1 MLIIL
6 DIPLATQLDLVYLIL
21 ACVGIVIILVCIG
34 TYFFSYGERLKD
46 KIQEIKA
53 FGTDMKIS
61 VVTVFIFVGVA
72 LIIPMVWTGFNNT
85 IKALD
90 NSRQSLLTEKEAII
104 KERDLFK
111 LKFDEAMA
119 KRTRDQIYLLDLE
132 GISEREFPKK
142 EDIQVVYID
151 ENSTTAPQ
159 IIDHEITAGQ
169 HKKVKVTFKNI
180 NDETE
185 YATIEVIYKSSNQ
198 RWLFEEFRP
207 GRPSLTLKKAAP

>member
-1 MLIIL
+1 MVIII
-6 DIPLATQLDLVYLIL
+6 DIPLSTQLDLVYLIL
-21 ACVGIVIILVCIG
+21 AFVGIVIILVCIG

-90 NSRQSLLTEKEAII
+90 SSRQNLQSEKDSII
-104 KERDLFK
+104 KERDVLK
-111 LKFDEAMA
+111 LKFEDAMA
-119 KRTRDQIYLLDLE
+119 KRTRDQVCLLDLE
-132 GISEREFPKK
+132 GVSERDFPKK
-142 EDIQVVYID
+142 EDVQVVYVD
-151 ENSTTAPQ
+151 ENSTGLPQ

-180 NDETE
+180 NDDTE
-185 YATIEVIYKSSNQ
+185 YATIEVIRISTDQ
-198 RWLFEEFRP
+198 HWVFEEFRP
-207 GRPSLTLKKAAP
+207 ARPLLSLKKAAP